1 MTEKAKGGAYSVW
14 TRIIAILLA
23 VTLLAGIVVYQ
34 QTNVA
39 VNPEPMENKAVR
51 LAAKGLLEEG
61 GYISASRLERM
72 GEYVANLFRGRK
84 ITTRRLR
91 SRRPRGRTRK
101 PSP

>member
-39 VNPEPMENKAVR
+39 VNPEPW
-51 LAAKGLLEEG
+51 
-61 GYISASRLERM
+61 
-72 GEYVANLFRGRK
+72 
-84 ITTRRLR
+84 
-91 SRRPRGRTRK
+91 RTR
-101 PSP
+101 PSVWRQIIQWIWMIRESHQM